1 MSEFVPKMPSLM
13 TAPAFS
19 LLRLRRR
26 RRGFTYL
33 EVLVALAVALTFLS
47 SLYVSFIYM
56 LRTMDENTARLD
68 AMRNGRSAIMTMSD
82 EFKSISSVGV
92 AFVPQLIALDANAGF
107 GNGYDED
114 DDGTPDEEIL
124 NGLDDDGDWIGATD
138 DLHAQI
144 VSSGV
149 FYDRFHYTAFP
160 PFGGLY
166 GVAQQDL
173 GDFHVD
179 QDCVF
184 GRDQMVFRVIPSPP
198 IADVLFRSIT
208 YTIGSIDGQNNVL
221 LRQARTEFD
230 PLSGRVPIVTTS
242 PIAFNVLGLDLL
254 FWDANGDPDPNL
266 SRVNR
271 PYWVTTWDSTLAP
284 SFDPPKL
291 PLPSSI
297 YARVTLYSEDTVP
310 QSYIPGERTQTMHF
324 ETIINIEEIIGDISY
339 PRASI

>member
-1 MSEFVPKMPSLM
+1 MLRTLSVPSFMR
-13 TAPAFS
+13 
-19 LLRLRRR
+19 LRSRRR
-26 RRGFTYL
+26 RSGFTYL
-33 EVLVALAVALTFLS
+33 EVLVALAVAMTFLS

-82 EFKSISSVGV
+82 EFKAISAIGV
-92 AFVPQLIALDANAGF
+92 AFVPQLIAADANAGF
-107 GNGYDED
+107 GNGFDED

-124 NGLDDDGDWIGATD
+124 DGQDDDGDWSPLTD

-144 VSSGV
+144 VSSGI

-160 PFGGLY
+160 PFAGLY
-166 GVAQQDL
+166 GVTQFDL

-184 GRDQMVFRVIPSPP
+184 GRDQVVFRIVPSPP
-198 IADVLFRSIT
+198 IPDVLFRSVT
-208 YTIGSIDGQNNVL
+208 YTVGSIDGQNNVL

-230 PLSGRVPIVTTS
+230 PISGRSPIITTS

-254 FWDANGDPDPNL
+254 YWDPNGDPDPNL
-266 SRVNR
+266 SRATR
-271 PYWVTTWDSTLAP
+271 PYWITTWDSTLAP
-284 SFDPPKL
+284 TFNAPKL
-291 PLPSSI
+291 PLPASI
-297 YARVTLYSEDTVP
+297 YARVTLYAEDTTPQTYVP
-310 QSYIPGERTQTMHF
+310 GSRVNTMHF